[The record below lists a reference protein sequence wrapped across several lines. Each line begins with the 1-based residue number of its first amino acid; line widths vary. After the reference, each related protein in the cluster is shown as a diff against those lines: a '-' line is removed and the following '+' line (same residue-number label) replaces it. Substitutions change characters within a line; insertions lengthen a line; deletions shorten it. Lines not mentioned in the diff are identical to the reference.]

1 MEGSHVAV
9 AYNGL
14 QLKFFGKGGLNMK
27 RGFVLGI
34 AIFLLAAGALVISLM
49 SCGGGGGSS
58 GGSSTGS
65 TGTGTVAMLLSDGPA
80 DEYRHIW
87 ITVTEVSLLPANGN
101 AGPVVIFSS
110 PAGVRVDLL
119 GLRNEDFLLT
129 IRNNVPAGLYNK
141 IRLGVSK
148 IEPEGGPCADMMVK
162 LPSGKI
168 DLDPREPFQVKGGG
182 TLAIR
187 LDIDANKSINLHQ
200 AGNSGKC
207 IFRPVVFVDI
217 QEGVPTARCPKV
229 LNGTIASLK
238 LSGSSQVAGF
248 TLNLQ
253 DNRGTIEVSLQSN
266 ATVINSPGECASP
279 NDLKVGDNVKVRGK
293 LVNNAIFQ
301 ASMVVVG
308 DLLDVTG
315 TVVDNPVF
323 SDSTFT
329 FDFTAL
335 AGQELVGQW
344 TVQGQA
350 CTLTLTGCDTVVDPA
365 SIQEG
370 MTVQIFGKLVSN
382 NQSSVLR
389 AAAIVL
395 QGQEIAGE
403 ITSVTSG
410 TGGKQVTILKTGGG
424 SVTVFIPNGTPI
436 YLEGDGAVPI
446 ALLCV
451 GQQVRVFL
459 NSSIPTPLTADLVK
473 IQSEEHKGTVTAID
487 ALSHTLTVDLG
498 GGESETVYVEPG
510 ATILVTRDDFQGLIS
525 FEDIKVNDYMA
536 YFGLLGCDADSRFH
550 AFVIVITDPQA

>member
-1 MEGSHVAV
+1 MEGSHV
-9 AYNGL
+9 
-14 QLKFFGKGGLNMK
+14 KGRIQRAAIQIFSERRLNMK
-27 RGFVLGI
+27 RGFALGVAVL
-34 AIFLLAAGALVISLM
+34 FLALGALVISLM

-80 DEYRHIW
+80 DEYQHIW

-119 GLRNEDFLLT
+119 GLRDEDFLLT

-148 IEPEGGPCADMMVK
+148 IEPEGGPCADMTVK
-162 LPSGKI
+162 LPSGRI

-217 QEGVPTARCPKV
+217 NEEVPVARCPKV
-229 LNGTIASLK
+229 LSGTIVSLK
-238 LSGSSQVAGF
+238 VNGSGQVVGF

-253 DNRGTIEVSLQSN
+253 DSRGTIEVSLQSN
-266 ATVINSPGECASP
+266 VTVINGLGECALP
-279 NDLKVGDNVKVRGK
+279 NDLKVGDQVKVRGK
-293 LVNNAIFQ
+293 LVSNAIFQ
-301 ASMVVVG
+301 ASIVVVG

-315 TVVDNPVF
+315 TVVANPVF
-323 SDSTFT
+323 SGSTFT
-329 FDFTAL
+329 FDFNPL
-335 AGQELVGQW
+335 AGQELVGQVK
-344 TVQGQA
+344 VQGQA
-350 CTLTLTGCDTVVDPA
+350 CTLSLIGCDTVVSSQNITA
-365 SIQEG
+365 G
-370 MTVQIFGKLVSN
+370 MTVRVFGKLAN
-382 NQSSVLR
+382 ENQSSILR

-395 QGQEIAGE
+395 QDREIAGK

-410 TGGKQVTILKTGGG
+410 TSGKQVTILENGGG
-424 SVTVFIPNGTPI
+424 SVTVLIPNETPI

-446 ALLCV
+446 VRLCA
-451 GQQVRVFL
+451 GQQVRVL
-459 NSSIPTPLTADLVK
+459 LKLSIPTPLTADLVR
-473 IQSEEHKGTVTAID
+473 IQSEEHKGTVTSIN

-498 GGESETVYVEPG
+498 GGNNETVYVEPG
-510 ATILVTRDDFQGLIS
+510 ATILVSRDDFQGLIS
-525 FEDIKVNDYMA
+525 FGDIKVNDYMA
-536 YFGLLGCDADSRFH
+536 YFGLLGCGTDSRFH
-550 AFVIVITDPQA
+550 AFVIVITNAQP

>member
-1 MEGSHVAV
+1 
-9 AYNGL
+9 
-14 QLKFFGKGGLNMK
+14 MK
-27 RGFVLGI
+27 RGFVLGT
-34 AIFLLAAGALVISLM
+34 AIFFLALGALVISLM

-58 GGSSTGS
+58 GASSTGGSSTGS

-80 DEYRHIW
+80 DEYAHLW
-87 ITVTEVSLLPANGN
+87 IKVTEVSLIPVSPSA
-101 AGPVVIFSS
+101 APVVIFRS
-110 PAGVRVDLL
+110 AGLWVDLL
-119 GLRNEDFLLT
+119 EYRDEDYLLTLRNG
-129 IRNNVPAGLYNK
+129 VPEGLYEK
-141 IRLGVSK
+141 IRLKVEGIQAEPKQGYTPSCSD
-148 IEPEGGPCADMMVK
+148 IEIK

-168 DLDPREPFQVKGGG
+168 DLNPQEPFSVSPGG

-200 AGNSGKC
+200 AGKSGKC

-217 QEGVPTARCPKV
+217 QEEMPTARCPKV
-229 LNGTIASLK
+229 LSGTIESLK
-238 LSGSSQVAGF
+238 VNGGGQVVGF

-253 DNRGTIEVSLQSN
+253 DSRGTIGVSLPSN
-266 ATVINSPGECASP
+266 VTVINNLGECAFP
-279 NDLKVGDNVKVRGK
+279 NDLKVGDQVKVRGK
-293 LVNNAIFQ
+293 LVSNAVFQ
-301 ASMVVVG
+301 ASVVVVG
-308 DLLDVTG
+308 ELLDVTG
-315 TVVDNPVF
+315 TVVANPVI